1 MPKGKP
7 APYQCTDRRLSQERH
22 QQQRQRQNVGG
33 CHPPPRSRR
42 HPRRSPGGRLRD
54 RAAVGQR
61 RLEPLQLEVVATHLL
76 AQGWEVL
83 SHLQPGALSSISG
96 ARLQ

>member
-1 MPKGKP
+1 MLYNPFQMPKGKP
-7 APYQCTDRRLSQERH
+7 APYQCTDRRLSQ
-22 QQQRQRQNVGG
+22 QQRQDVGAV
-33 CHPPPRSRR
+33 RR
-42 HPRRSPGGRLRD
+42 HPLPRRLPSGGRVRD

-61 RLEPLQLEVVATHLL
+61 RLEPLQREVVATHLL

>member
-1 MPKGKP
+1 MLKGKP
-7 APYQCTDRRLSQERH
+7 APHQCTDRRLSQERH

-33 CHPPPRSRR
+33 CRHHRPSRR
-42 HPRRSPGGRLRD
+42 PPGRCPGGRVRD
-54 RAAVGQR
+54 RAAVGKL
-61 RLEPLQLEVVATHLL
+61 RLEPLQREVVATHLL